1 MNNETENTAPA
12 TEAPAPAQAQQTA
25 PAGRDFRG
33 PRGPR
38 RDGQNGRGPRGP
50 RRDGRR
56 GPQAEAPVEEGPQL
70 AEKVV
75 FINRCAKVV
84 KGGRRFSFSALVVS
98 GDMEGRVGFGFGKAN
113 EVADAIRKATE
124 SAKRQLR
131 PVSIV
136 NGTIP
141 HEVGGGKVLLKPASP
156 GTGLIAGNTI
166 RAVLE
171 AAGVRDIVAK
181 SLGSSNHANV
191 VKATLQAL
199 ASLRTSDQVLADRG
213 KKKEK
218 AI

>member
-12 TEAPAPAQAQQTA
+12 TEAAAPAQAQQ
-25 PAGRDFRG
+25 PATGGRG
-33 PRGPR
+33 P
-38 RDGQNGRGPRGP
+38 RGPRGP

-124 SAKRQLR
+124 AAKRQR
-131 PVSIV
+131 ACV
-136 NGTIP
+136 T
-141 HEVGGGKVLLKPASP
+141 LLPNPSVP
-156 GTGLIAGNTI
+156 PTTP
-166 RAVLE
+166 
-171 AAGVRDIVAK
+171 
-181 SLGSSNHANV
+181 
-191 VKATLQAL
+191 TW
-199 ASLRTSDQVLADRG
+199 
-213 KKKEK
+213 
-218 AI
+218 

>member
-12 TEAPAPAQAQQTA
+12 TEAAAPAQAQQ
-25 PAGRDFRG
+25 PATGGRG

-56 GPQAEAPVEEGPQL
+56 GSQAEAPVEEGPQL

-124 SAKRQLR
+124 F
-131 PVSIV
+131 
-136 NGTIP
+136 
-141 HEVGGGKVLLKPASP
+141 GGGKVLLKPASP

>member
-38 RDGQNGRGPRGP
+38 RDGQNGRGPR
-50 RRDGRR
+50 RDGRR
-56 GPQAEAPVEEGPQL
+56 GPQTEAPVEEGPQL

-124 SAKRQLR
+124 SAKLVQGPCDAVKLLG
-131 PVSIV
+131 
-136 NGTIP
+136 NGT
-141 HEVGGGKVLLKPASP
+141 L
-156 GTGLIAGNTI
+156 T
-166 RAVLE
+166 
-171 AAGVRDIVAK
+171 K
-181 SLGSSNHANV
+181 SLNV
-191 VKATLQAL
+191 VVDFVSASAREKVAQAGG
-199 ASLRTSDQVLADRG
+199 SVTVLSEA
-213 KKKEK
+213 
-218 AI
+218 

>member
-98 GDMEGRVGFGFGKAN
+98 GDMEGRVGFGLSLIHIS
-113 EVADAIRKATE
+113 EPT
-124 SAKRQLR
+124 R
-131 PVSIV
+131 PY
-136 NGTIP
+136 
-141 HEVGGGKVLLKPASP
+141 
-156 GTGLIAGNTI
+156 
-166 RAVLE
+166 
-171 AAGVRDIVAK
+171 
-181 SLGSSNHANV
+181 
-191 VKATLQAL
+191 
-199 ASLRTSDQVLADRG
+199 
-213 KKKEK
+213 
-218 AI
+218 

>member
-12 TEAPAPAQAQQTA
+12 TEAAAPAQAQQ
-25 PAGRDFRG
+25 PAQGGRDFRG

-98 GDMEGRVGFGFGKAN
+98 GDMEGRVGFGFGL
-113 EVADAIRKATE
+113 
-124 SAKRQLR
+124 S
-131 PVSIV
+131 
-136 NGTIP
+136 
-141 HEVGGGKVLLKPASP
+141 
-156 GTGLIAGNTI
+156 LIHI
-166 RAVLE
+166 
-171 AAGVRDIVAK
+171 
-181 SLGSSNHANV
+181 
-191 VKATLQAL
+191 
-199 ASLRTSDQVLADRG
+199 
-213 KKKEK
+213 
-218 AI
+218 

>member
-1 MNNETENTAPA
+1 MKW
-12 TEAPAPAQAQQTA
+12 QTPSA
-25 PAGRDFRG
+25 RLRKPPSA
-33 PRGPR
+33 
-38 RDGQNGRGPRGP
+38 
-50 RRDGRR
+50 
-56 GPQAEAPVEEGPQL
+56 
-70 AEKVV
+70 
-75 FINRCAKVV
+75 
-84 KGGRRFSFSALVVS
+84 SF
-98 GDMEGRVGFGFGKAN
+98 
-113 EVADAIRKATE
+113 
-124 SAKRQLR
+124 
-131 PVSIV
+131 
-136 NGTIP
+136 
-141 HEVGGGKVLLKPASP
+141 LKPASP

>member
-12 TEAPAPAQAQQTA
+12 TEAAAPAQAQQ
-25 PAGRDFRG
+25 PATGGRG

-113 EVADAIRKATE
+113 EVADAIRKPP
-124 SAKRQLR
+124 SASFAR
-131 PVSIV
+131 
-136 NGTIP
+136 
-141 HEVGGGKVLLKPASP
+141 SP
-156 GTGLIAGNTI
+156 SPTARFRMKSTPNS
-166 RAVLE
+166 V
-171 AAGVRDIVAK
+171 AARC
-181 SLGSSNHANV
+181 S
-191 VKATLQAL
+191 
-199 ASLRTSDQVLADRG
+199 
-213 KKKEK
+213 
-218 AI
+218 